1 MKMLPDG
8 TKFLVVDGFYS
19 YVGPD
24 GVKYSVHY
32 TADENGYHPKLMSE
46 LRVVISFFS
55 FNNVWFYSLAGD
67 VQIFEVQQVGLDPKV
82 LASLLG

>member
-46 LRVVISFFS
+46 LRVAISFFLVS
-55 FNNVWFYSLAGD
+55 IMFDFIL
-67 VQIFEVQQVGLDPKV
+67 
-82 LASLLG
+82 